1 MTHKGWTW
9 QNLHPNDGM
18 DVVSSIWPAIGIW
31 MHSQHQNSSLWMPKC
46 TKFSQ
51 SPCRQCSWFKLRIF
65 LKFNPKLFFIS
76 PCIKHGHHT
85 FCPCFTILENH
96 EHCEGQTI
104 IQTRYPHK
112 KQSTIIGLF
121 EEVSCHNPNSATH
134 CSYILVV
141 PLHEGKKQQIEYLEK
156 RWRVMM
162 ITRKLIMMKET
173 MTVRSQIEDSH
184 SMILWTKDEVSSCHL
199 RKN

>member
-1 MTHKGWTW
+1 
-9 QNLHPNDGM
+9 
-18 DVVSSIWPAIGIW
+18 
-31 MHSQHQNSSLWMPKC
+31 
-46 TKFSQ
+46 
-51 SPCRQCSWFKLRIF
+51 
-65 LKFNPKLFFIS
+65 
-76 PCIKHGHHT
+76 
-85 FCPCFTILENH
+85 LENH

-104 IQTRYPHK
+104 IQTRHPRK

-121 EEVSCHNPNSATH
+121 EEVSCHNSNSATH

-156 RWRVMM
+156 RWKVMM

-173 MTVRSQIEDSH
+173 MTARSQIEDSH